1 MVSLI
6 RVLAHLDNSEE
17 SEAFH
22 SEHTIDLCIDLECHS
37 TARLLQNLE
46 LVLKHGILLQRV
58 RIVDSSIQ
66 DGPLS
71 TCGGTL
77 KVPVSENM
85 SV

>member
-1 MVSLI
+1 MIGLI
-6 RVLAHLDNSEE
+6 RVLAHLDNSKE

-22 SEHTIDLCIDLECHS
+22 SEHAIDLCIHLECLG

-46 LVLKHGILLQRV
+46 LALKHGILLLRV
-58 RIVDSSIQ
+58 RIVDSGIK
-66 DGPLS
+66 DGPLG

-77 KVPVSENM
+77 KVPVSEHV